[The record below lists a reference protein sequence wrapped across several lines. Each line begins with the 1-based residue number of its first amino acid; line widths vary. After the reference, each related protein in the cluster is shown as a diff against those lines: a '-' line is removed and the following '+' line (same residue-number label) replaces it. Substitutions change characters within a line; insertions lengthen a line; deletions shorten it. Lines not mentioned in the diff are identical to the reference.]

1 MRFVQLF
8 IGVLLAGLLAGCSQ
22 AMPESSSAIPGTAST
37 PPPEWAWE
45 NSEGTAGIAASP
57 AHPFPETDEVAIASE
72 TSPAIKPIP
81 EDSP

>member
-1 MRFVQLF
+1 MGFVRLF
-8 IGVLLAGLLAGCSQ
+8 TGVLLAGLLAGCSQ
-22 AMPESSSAIPGTAST
+22 SMPESSSAIPGTASM
-37 PPPEWAWE
+37 PPPEWALE
-45 NSEGTAGIAASP
+45 NSQGTTGIAPNP